1 MNTITYGKAPIVKV
15 TKGAYFASL
24 LLDAQK
30 QGRIGRVTADPL
42 ADSLLL
48 GHQRNRAKADAT
60 AIWAVQFV
68 GHEIRVLNYY
78 EPQRSADGRKRPLA
92 EKSKATSEL
101 CKTPPH
107 DGGQQKN

>member
-1 MNTITYGKAPIVKV
+1 MKV
-15 TKGAYFASL
+15 YKGAYFASL

-42 ADSLLL
+42 MQIRCYWDI
-48 GHQRNRAKADAT
+48 GGTGAKADAT

-78 EPQRSADGRKRPLA
+78 EAQRSADGRTRPLA
-92 EKSKATSEL
+92 ERARLRASFASTAA
-101 CKTPPH
+101 
-107 DGGQQKN
+107 